1 MRAAWG
7 VAALV
12 ALSAWAESPGDF
24 RFAIP
29 LEPSGTEGLQRVELT
44 TDVHRGAA
52 RADLGDLRVFN
63 GRGERLAF
71 AFAGEPA
78 PAPPAS
84 KTSTLPLFPVRG
96 ASVSTAGEVDLRI
109 RSRSDG
115 TLVELRSDPA
125 VRARQG
131 PVVAWIADASR
142 LDEPLRSLRFA
153 WAQPP
158 AGILA
163 RMRIEAGDDLATWR
177 TVVPDAPMV
186 DLAHEGARVRRD
198 TVTLPAV
205 RAKYLRITFQGP
217 ALALESVEAESLAGI
232 AERPLRNLAV
242 AASRGARADE
252 RVFAVGARVPVERI
266 RVLLPQENSVVPVRI
281 DSRDDPE
288 AAWSP
293 VASGTAYRIRRE
305 GIEVAA
311 PPFVIAPRAHR
322 YWRVTADARGGG
334 FGEGSVALELAWL
347 PRQVVFAVRGDGPY
361 ELAFGNAR
369 VTPATYG
376 IATLVPGYRL
386 HDEFDLPAARL
397 GAMVERPGAGE
408 PGFLQ
413 WLEDAD
419 GKRLTL
425 WALLLA
431 AVALLAAMAWG
442 LARQVKAG
450 AREAQSPPDGG
461 P

>member
-12 ALSAWAESPGDF
+12 ALAAGAESPRDF

-29 LEPSGTEGLQRVELT
+29 LSPSGTEGLQRVELT
-44 TDVHRGAA
+44 ADVHRGAA

-78 PAPPAS
+78 PVLPTS

-96 ASVSTAGEVDLRI
+96 TAASAAGGVDLRI

-115 TLVELRSDPA
+115 TLVELRSGPA
-125 VRARQG
+125 ARARPG
-131 PVVAWIADASR
+131 TVVAWIADASR
-142 LDEPLRSLRFA
+142 LEEPLRSLHFT

-177 TVVPDAPMV
+177 TVVSDAPMV

-198 TVTLPAV
+198 DVVLPAV
-205 RAKYLRITFQGP
+205 RAKYLRFTFHGP
-217 ALALESVEAESLAGI
+217 ALALESVVAESLAGI
-232 AERPLRNLAV
+232 AERPLRELV
-242 AASRGARADE
+242 VGASRGAHADE
-252 RVFAVGARVPVERI
+252 RVFAVGPRVPVERI

-281 DSRDDPE
+281 DSRDDPKAE
-288 AAWSP
+288 WRP
-293 VASGTAYRIRRE
+293 VASGTAYRIRRD
-305 GIEVAA
+305 GFEVAS
-311 PPFVIAPRAHR
+311 PPIVIAPRAHR
-322 YWRVTADARGGG
+322 YWRVTADSRGGG
-334 FGEGSVALELAWL
+334 FGDGSVSLEFAWP

-369 VTPATYG
+369 ETSVAYPIT
-376 IATLVPGYRL
+376 TLVPGYRL
-386 HDEFDLPAARL
+386 HDEFALPAARL

-408 PGFLQ
+408 PGILQ
-413 WLEDAD
+413 WIADAD

-431 AVALLAAMAWG
+431 GVALLAAMAWG

-450 AREAQSPPDGG
+450 GRDAQSPPDGG